1 MLGSKY
7 VANVIGMRTR
17 TRTSYY
23 VLLWDEVCMEPKIDI
38 PKSSVVLLARTL
50 GQAGRDR
57 RGTTCTCPRGEHHPQ
72 GDETEGQYPY
82 RAEHV
87 LLARAVWPNA
97 HEACTRHVKTGICSQ
112 KSCKKKFLKRSSV
125 FKAWSTQNLDSETG
139 QVPGCTSTALRWLHA
154 VALWLSM
161 PPRCRQRVQQ
171 PEKEWIDQWP
181 SL

>member
-1 MLGSKY
+1 MVLGNRRVGISMLGSKY

-72 GDETEGQYPY
+72 GNETEGQYPY

-97 HEACTRHVKTGICSQ
+97 HEACTRHVKTGICSP
-112 KSCKKKFLKRSSV
+112 KSCKKKFKEAACSRRGPLRTWIQKLARYQGV
-125 FKAWSTQNLDSETG
+125 LGRRCAGST
-139 QVPGCTSTALRWLHA
+139 R
-154 VALWLSM
+154 
-161 PPRCRQRVQQ
+161 
-171 PEKEWIDQWP
+171 
-181 SL
+181 